1 MGRCRSSVLLGAV
14 ATAAVAWSM
23 MLPTAVYAQAGTPQP
38 PAAQPEPLADTS
50 SADDIVVTG
59 IRQSLATS
67 IDQKRRATQ
76 IVDTITAEDIGK
88 LPDENIA
95 ESIQRITGV
104 QITRDRGEGL
114 GVNIRGLS
122 AQTTINGRVGLGSR
136 TDGISARDFD
146 FRNLAA
152 DFFQTIEVFK
162 SPIAAQAEGALGGT
176 VNLITRKP
184 LDLKERTISLGGEVQ
199 YGDYADKFDP
209 RASIFLADQFAG
221 DTLGVALSASYS
233 RRRLRS
239 DFFQSL
245 GGWQRLN
252 VNTNT
257 GFDFNN
263 DRVTTDVLRPVD
275 LRFRTANDTRT
286 RYGVDG
292 TVQWKPS
299 DAFEVRLDGT
309 YTRFENV
316 IRNAFFRTLSNNQ
329 ASFVPGSLRVD
340 ENGSLLGANYTNQQ
354 VEVDGRY
361 EPEPIDSYTFGG
373 NAKWRGD
380 RLSLELDG
388 NLSQTKRK
396 LISQFLRFVGTTPAN
411 VRYDFDGNDR
421 PPTVQLTTAAGAP
434 YDLTT
439 PSLFVPN
446 LAQDRVIASDAKEY
460 VIRGDLKYEADAGP
474 LRALAAGV
482 RATWRDIG
490 FRVRTSANQATNR
503 ANPSFYDQA
512 TGRRL
517 TAADDPISQFNSEFP
532 LSDGVFERFGG
543 SFPRSWLVQSYPEGD
558 IDFGSPQFLN
568 LLRIRQFGGLINSN
582 QEQSDISEDTLAG
595 YAMADLGGNIGGLE
609 FTGNAGVR
617 YVKTDLT
624 SSGLITIAG
633 VASPVTITNDYD
645 DWLPAANL
653 TFNLSKDVLLRF
665 AGARV
670 IERPDLGQLST
681 GFNINI
687 SSGVATSGNPLL
699 SPFRADQFDVSLE
712 WYTSREGLISI
723 AGFYKDVSNFVAN
736 RTFTGPIPGVTRLDG
751 GTDFLITA
759 PVNGGGATIKGFE
772 VGVQQPF
779 DFLPNSLRGFG
790 AVLNYTFSDA
800 NTDSGQPIPR
810 LSKHQVNLI
819 GYFERDGLST
829 RVAYNYRS
837 RYALNGEG
845 GNSTQAIGLYEY
857 ILAQGFLDAT
867 ISYDFGSNVTVV
879 AEGANLLST
888 KDVRVNDISS
898 RLRDLVVNDRRF
910 TLGVRVKF

>member
-1 MGRCRSSVLLGAV
+1 MRLHRTCVLLGGAHV
-14 ATAAVAWSM
+14 ALTLGLLFPSAAH
-23 MLPTAVYAQAGTPQP
+23 AQSGTPTPQ
-38 PAAQPEPLADTS
+38 AADPTLSADTS
-50 SADDIVVTG
+50 SSDEIVVTG
-59 IRQSLATS
+59 IRQSLANS

-136 TDGISARDFD
+136 TGGIAARDFD

-162 SPIAAQAEGALGGT
+162 SPIAAQPEGALGGT

-184 LDLKERTISLGGEVQ
+184 LDLREQTISVGAEIQ
-199 YGDYADKFDP
+199 YGDLAQKFDP
-209 RASIFLADQFAG
+209 RGSVFFADQFAD

-245 GGWQRLN
+245 GGWRRLDLN
-252 VNTNT
+252 MET

-263 DRVTTDVLRPVD
+263 DGVTTDVLRPVD
-275 LRFRTANDTRT
+275 LRFRTADDTRT

-299 DAFEVRLDGT
+299 DQLELRLDGT
-309 YTRFENV
+309 YTHFENT
-316 IRNAFFRTLSNNQ
+316 IRNQFFRTLSNNLT
-329 ASFVPGSLRVD
+329 SFVPGTLRID
-340 ENGSLLGANYTNQQ
+340 ENGSLLGADYINQN

-361 EPEPIDSYTFGG
+361 EPEPIDSFTVGA
-373 NAKWRGD
+373 NAKWEAD
-380 RLSLELDG
+380 RLSFELDG
-388 NLSQTKRK
+388 NLAQTKRK
-396 LISQFLRFVGTTPAN
+396 LISQFLRFQGLLPAS
-411 VRYDFDGNDR
+411 VRYDFRGADR
-421 PPTVQLTTAAGAP
+421 PPEVSLTTAAGAP

-446 LAQDRVIASDAKEY
+446 LAQDRVIASDVKEY
-460 VIRGDLKYEADAGP
+460 AIRGDVRYEADAGP
-474 LRALAAGV
+474 LEALSGGV
-482 RATWRDIG
+482 RSTWRDIG
-490 FRVRTSANQATNR
+490 FRVRTSASQATNVL
-503 ANPSFYDQA
+503 NSSFYDQA

-517 TAADDPISQFNSEFP
+517 TAADAPISQFNSDFP
-532 LSDGVFERFGG
+532 FDNGVFPQFDGT
-543 SFPRSWLVQSYPEGD
+543 FPRSWLVQRYPEGSIYEGSEEY
-558 IDFGSPQFLN
+558 IDELQ
-568 LLRIRQFGGLINSN
+568 IREFGGQINSN
-582 QEQSDISEDTLAG
+582 QEQSDLSEDTIAG
-595 YAMADLGGNIGGLE
+595 YVMADLQGYAGGLE
-609 FTGNAGVR
+609 YSGNVGVR
-617 YVKTDLT
+617 YVRTDLT
-624 SSGLITIAG
+624 SSGLITVAG
-633 VASPVTITNDYD
+633 VATPITVENSYD

-653 TFNLSKDVLLRF
+653 TLNLRENVLLRF
-665 AGARV
+665 AAARV

-687 SSGVATSGNPLL
+687 SSGTASSGSPTLE
-699 SPFRADQFDVSLE
+699 PFRASQYDVSLE
-712 WYTSREGLISI
+712 WYISREGLISI

-751 GTDFLITA
+751 GTEFLITA

-772 VGVQQPF
+772 LGFQQPL
-779 DFLPNSLRGFG
+779 DFLSETLTGFG
-790 AVLNYTFSDA
+790 VVANYTFSDVD
-800 NTDSGQPIPR
+800 TDSGQPIPR
-810 LSKHQVNLI
+810 LSKHQYNLI
-819 GYFERDGLST
+819 GYFERDGFST
-829 RVAYNYRS
+829 RVAYNWRS
-837 RYALNGEG
+837 RFNFTSEG

-857 ILAQGFLDAT
+857 FTPQGFLDAT
-867 ISYDFGSNVTVV
+867 ISYDLTENLTIV

-888 KDVRVNDISS
+888 REASVIEEDN
-898 RLRDLVVNDRRF
+898 RLRDLIVNDRRF
-910 TLGVRVKF
+910 TLGARVTF